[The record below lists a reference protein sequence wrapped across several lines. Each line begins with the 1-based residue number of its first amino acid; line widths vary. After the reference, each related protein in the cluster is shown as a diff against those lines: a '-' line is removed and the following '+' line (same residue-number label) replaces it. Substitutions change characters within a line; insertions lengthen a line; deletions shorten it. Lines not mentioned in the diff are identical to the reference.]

1 MVQKVQ
7 AYQVDRCNPYLPL
20 VQVIQV
26 AHSYLY
32 HPLVLGVPVYQIL
45 AILAFLANL
54 VVLEDLSHLAC
65 LVVLVDHFD
74 LASLDQVDL
83 LGQAVLF
90 HLVVQLAL
98 DVLDVPF
105 LLVVPVVLVCHS
117 IQVYQNQAILLDQQA
132 QGALEALCVQV
143 VLATP
148 SLCLL
153 WVPAV
158 LVNLEDLCD
167 LAHLWAPFDLV
178 NLEHLVYLCL
188 EVQVVLG
195 VLEALAVQV
204 VLLHP

>member
-1 MVQKVQ
+1 M
-7 AYQVDRCNPYLPL
+7 
-20 VQVIQV
+20 
-26 AHSYLY
+26 
-32 HPLVLGVPVYQIL
+32 VLGVPVYQIL

-105 LLVVPVVLVCHS
+105 PLVVPVVLVCHS

-132 QGALEALCVQV
+132 QGALKALCVQV

-178 NLEHLVYLCL
+178 NLEHLVYLFL

-195 VLEALAVQV
+195 VLEALAVLV
-204 VLLHP
+204 VLLDP

>member
-1 MVQKVQ
+1 M
-7 AYQVDRCNPYLPL
+7 
-20 VQVIQV
+20 
-26 AHSYLY
+26 
-32 HPLVLGVPVYQIL
+32 VLGVPVYQIL

-105 LLVVPVVLVCHS
+105 PLVVPVVLVCHS

-143 VLATP
+143 VLAAP

-153 WVPAV
+153 WVLAV

-178 NLEHLVYLCL
+178 NLEHLVYLFL

-195 VLEALAVQV
+195 VLEALAVLV